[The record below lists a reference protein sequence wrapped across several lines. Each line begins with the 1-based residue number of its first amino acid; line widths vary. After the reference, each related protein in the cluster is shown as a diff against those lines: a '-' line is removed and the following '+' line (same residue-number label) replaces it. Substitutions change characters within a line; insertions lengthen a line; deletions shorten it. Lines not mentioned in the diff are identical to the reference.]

1 MRDESLNIVL
11 IIFGLIV
18 LGNFIIVVPYRILLE
33 KNKEKAKKFIHISLP
48 IIELIILI
56 VIAWYFINKKW

>member
-18 LGNFIIVVPYRILLE
+18 LGIFIIVVPYRI
-33 KNKEKAKKFIHISLP
+33 FT
-48 IIELIILI
+48 
-56 VIAWYFINKKW
+56 